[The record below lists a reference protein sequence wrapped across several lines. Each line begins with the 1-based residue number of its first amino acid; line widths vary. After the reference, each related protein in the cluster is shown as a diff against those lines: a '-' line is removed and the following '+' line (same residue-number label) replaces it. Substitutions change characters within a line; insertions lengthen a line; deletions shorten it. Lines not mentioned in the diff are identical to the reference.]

1 MTRDLARLDCDE
13 RSALQIASESGEH
26 LLNQFYNLLGAQ
38 TLDSQ
43 SNHEGSLAPET
54 ARIV

>member
-43 SNHEGSLAPET
+43 SNHESSLAPET